1 METTGPQ
8 GVQHCTGTQQ
18 TRTQQHCR
26 AQRQLNIRSIHLAA
40 QAASAASN
48 TIAVRA
54 AVINP
59 TRRTMFID
67 LQFQE
72 KRNVEYLGIG
82 QPAFNT
88 IFYLIPAAHAIHPN
102 GIDIKQPLQY
112 LAQTFLANGSAPK

>member
-1 METTGPQ
+1 
-8 GVQHCTGTQQ
+8 
-18 TRTQQHCR
+18 
-26 AQRQLNIRSIHLAA
+26 
-40 QAASAASN
+40 
-48 TIAVRA
+48 
-54 AVINP
+54 
-59 TRRTMFID
+59 MFID